1 MSRSAFAARFA
12 AVVGTSPMAYV
23 AALAD
28 ARPPAAMLGGGSTVG
43 AVAAALGYGSE
54 AAFSR
59 AFTRITGDT
68 PGRVRR
74 AAVAA

>member
-1 MSRSAFAARFA
+1 M
-12 AVVGTSPMAYV
+12 
-23 AALAD
+23 LA
-28 ARPPAAMLGGGSTVG
+28 GGSTVG

-59 AFTRITGDT
+59 AFTRITGET

-74 AAVAA
+74 LATAA